1 MHAADAVTFLETEV
15 QLHVL
20 VQMSIEIYARD
31 ISGYFFLDS
40 RNRAMRRALLFERKS
55 INGYLLMS
63 DRSTKEKVRN
73 RE

>member
-31 ISGYFFLDS
+31 ISGYFFS
-40 RNRAMRRALLFERKS
+40 IVEIVQCVALFFSKEKS